1 MDTLQHARGRT
12 LQRLTHTILCMA
24 ALLAST
30 GAAASAGT
38 GVPWVDY
45 VGISPF
51 GEREELTRAQVADK
65 QFRKG
70 RQYYEQAREFE
81 SKAAAAA
88 TPARERR
95 LLERAFS
102 RYKASADM
110 FQASLKRIEQE
121 DTQVDYLP
129 QLYLEMGDALYKTR
143 QHAEA
148 ADTYRAATEVAPA
161 FLNAHFGL
169 ARARLALGDLAG
181 VRAGYEYLLREADT
195 RGEAWARLD
204 TLIELIVDWQAGE
217 AGNGGD
223 PSDAR
228 TGFDAWFA
236 QAREELSDTVR
247 WTALESP

>member
-1 MDTLQHARGRT
+1 MARSPDSTSLNARTGARGALWAT
-12 LQRLTHTILCMA
+12 
-24 ALLAST
+24 ALLISAGT
-30 GAAASAGT
+30 GAGTGT
-38 GVPWVDY
+38 GVPWVDN

-81 SKAAAAA
+81 GKAGAAV
-88 TPARERR
+88 TPASERR
-95 LLERAFS
+95 LLERAFN

-110 FQASLKRIEQE
+110 FAASLKRIKLEGSP
-121 DTQVDYLP
+121 VDYLP

-148 ADTYRAATEVAPA
+148 VETYRAATEVAPA

-181 VRAGYEYLLREADT
+181 VRAGYEHLLREADT

-204 TLIELIVDWQAGE
+204 TLIELIAAWQE
-217 AGNGGD
+217 RRE
-223 PSDAR
+223 DAPDSANER
-228 TGFDAWFA
+228 ADFDTWFA
-236 QAREELSDTVR
+236 LAREELDETVR
-247 WTALESP
+247 WTALENR